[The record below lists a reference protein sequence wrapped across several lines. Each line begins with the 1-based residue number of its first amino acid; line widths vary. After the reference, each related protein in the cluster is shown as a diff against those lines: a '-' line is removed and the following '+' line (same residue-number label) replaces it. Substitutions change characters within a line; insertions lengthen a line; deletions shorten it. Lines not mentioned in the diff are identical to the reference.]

1 MSESKLPSDSKLLLS
16 EIIGSLSY
24 ALDLTEG
31 LPAGHCLRSCWV
43 GMHIGQQYG
52 MEPSALSHL
61 YYTILL
67 KDAGCSSNAA
77 RLFEI
82 YETDDRTVKN
92 DFKYVDTDSL
102 FQLGK
107 FVLSHVAVGKSLHER
122 VRKVMALAEYGK
134 EFAQEL
140 VSTRCERG
148 ADIARQLGFDEEVAL
163 GVRYLDEHWNGK
175 GKPFG
180 LMGAEIPVNA
190 RIALLSQV
198 IEVFY
203 AAGGIDF
210 VVAEVNK
217 RSGTWFDP
225 GLVDAF
231 NIAQQVEGFW
241 YGFDYDDL
249 QDRVC
254 KLEPHST
261 VIEMNEDRLD
271 TIAEAFAKVVD
282 AKSPYT
288 YGHSSRVA
296 AYTLAVAKRMGI
308 TPERQ
313 KWLYRAALLHDIGKL
328 GVSNGVLDKP
338 GKLDEDEW
346 VQVKAHAFYSE
357 QILSRLNVFAELAQ
371 VAAAHHERL
380 DGKGYPHGLV
390 ADEISMETRI
400 ITVADIFDAI
410 TANRPYR
417 GPIPVP
423 EAIAI
428 MEKERGTAI
437 DGDCLDALK
446 QALPD
451 LAEQGY
457 VEFPADFIV

>member
-1 MSESKLPSDSKLLLS
+1 MTESVISDKLLLS
-16 EIIGSLSY
+16 DIIGSLSY

-31 LPAGHCLRSCWV
+31 LPPGHCLRSCWV
-43 GMHIGQQYG
+43 GMHIGRHYD
-52 MEPSALSHL
+52 MDNDALSHL

-77 RLFEI
+77 RLFEL
-82 YETDDRTVKN
+82 YDADDRTVKN
-92 DFKYVDTDSL
+92 DFKLVDTDSL

-107 FVLSHVAVGKSLHER
+107 FVLSHVGVGKSLHER
-122 VRKVMALAEYGK
+122 VTKMMALAERGE
-134 EFAQEL
+134 EFAREL

-163 GVRYLDEHWNGK
+163 GVRYLDEHWNGR

-180 LMGAEIPVNA
+180 LVGDAIPVNA

-198 IEVFY
+198 VEVFY
-203 AAGGIDF
+203 ASGGKEF
-210 VVAEVNK
+210 AVAEVKK
-217 RSGTWFDP
+217 RAGSWFDP
-225 GLVDAF
+225 ALVAAF
-231 NIAQQVEGFW
+231 DTAQQATGFW
-241 YGFDYDDL
+241 DGFTCDNL
-249 QDRVC
+249 QDLVC
-254 KLEPHST
+254 QLEPHSK
-261 VIEMNEDRLD
+261 VIEIDEQRLD

-308 TPERQ
+308 APARQ
-313 KWLYRAALLHDIGKL
+313 QWLYRAALLHDIGKL

-338 GKLDEDEW
+338 GKLDDSEW
-346 VQVKAHAFYSE
+346 EQVKAHAFYSE

-390 ADEISMETRI
+390 AAQISLETRI
-400 ITVADIFDAI
+400 ITTADIFDAI
-410 TANRPYR
+410 TADRPYR
-417 GPIPVP
+417 GPIAVP
-423 EAIAI
+423 DAIAI
-428 MEKERGTAI
+428 MEKECGTAI
-437 DGDCLDALK
+437 DPDCLEALK
-446 QALPD
+446 QALPE
-451 LAEQGY
+451 LAAQGF
-457 VEFPADFIV
+457 VQLP